1 MKTSIITSVVNKSK
15 LVAVVL
21 AVVSITGCATG
32 PNAQTDAVIGGLLGA
47 GAGGIIGHQSGRGLE
62 GAAIG
67 ALIGGASGNMFGNGI
82 DTRNGYNRPQQYQQP
97 QYQQPVYQQ
106 QYQQRTPQYYNN
118 GYGQSNYCRP
128 SGGNVITT
136 TIITRRGYDNNQW

>member
-1 MKTSIITSVVNKSK
+1 MKTSIITYMVNKSK

-21 AVVSITGCATG
+21 ATASITGCATG

-82 DTRNGYNRPQQYQQP
+82 DTRNGYNRQQQYQQP

-106 QYQQRTPQYYNN
+106 QYQQRPPQYYNN

-136 TIITRRGYDNNQW
+136 TITTRRGYDNNQW

>member
-97 QYQQPVYQQ
+97 VYQQ

-118 GYGQSNYCRP
+118 GYVQPNYCRP